1 MEKEL
6 YSKIIYF
13 KDYSNK
19 DIFDIEV
26 EKEYKR
32 IKQEYLGCVVTKEF
46 YKGNN
51 ILIRACKIEKLQTK
65 EKEPEEKQYLRDR
78 SDGFKSG
85 GRDRERSKVSVK
97 YL

>member
-13 KDYSNK
+13 ENYSNK
-19 DIFDIEV
+19 TDFEYEV

-32 IKQEYLGCVVTKEF
+32 IRQEYSDCIITKEF

-51 ILIRACKIEKLQTK
+51 ILIRACKVEKIQYK
-65 EKEPEEKQYLRDR
+65 EKEEEREYI
-78 SDGFKSG
+78 
-85 GRDRERSKVSVK
+85 RERADEFHRGSNERERIR
-97 YL
+97 

>member
-13 KDYSNK
+13 EDYRNK

-51 ILIRACKIEKLQTK
+51 ILIRACEIKKISIK
-65 EKEPEEKQYLRDR
+65 EKETEEREYI
-78 SDGFKSG
+78 
-85 GRDRERSKVSVK
+85 RERADSFHIGGSERERIR
-97 YL
+97 

>member
-1 MEKEL
+1 MEREL

-13 KDYSNK
+13 EDYSSK
-19 DIFDIEV
+19 DIFDFEV

-32 IKQEYLGCVVTKEF
+32 IKQEYADCVVTKEF

-51 ILIRACKIEKLQTK
+51 ILIRACKLTKIQTK

-85 GRDRERSKVSVK
+85 GMDRERTR
-97 YL
+97 